1 MDTDQALPARLGG
14 FFLVILWLQMKAL
27 ILVHVIVTFNM
38 YNSCRLILGH

>member
-1 MDTDQALPARLGG
+1 MGTDQALPARLGV
-14 FFLVILWLQMKAL
+14 FLVILWLQMKAL